1 MALQNNRSRDF
12 PASDSGD
19 QLVEVRDLPDIRK
32 LIQQTPHMD
41 RQSAAVEVVRL
52 VAQQIEKLRVHE
64 RRHKIESAVRIRED
78 DEQRRFAVAQGIQ
91 LQLVLRHEV
100 PQLRDVKGRKAGAAG
115 NQNRLQSFAR
125 GHFEFAVLL
134 HGEVVRVLLLQ
145 LGEQQVHGGLELL
158 VVLPRLAGVDE
169 VQQGDEVALLRLRL
183 VPDVPDEGRIV
194 QALGFDPKILGTL
207 FALSLGVKDQGV
219 HQLQNILLAADVR
232 QRVVPHG
239 LLEVDEVQAFNAV
252 SLAVQQSAH
261 LVQDGALGVRDHI
274 GGMALEQVGLD
285 EKPRFA

>member
-1 MALQNNRSRDF
+1 
-12 PASDSGD
+12 
-19 QLVEVRDLPDIRK
+19 
-32 LIQQTPHMD
+32 MD
-41 RQSAAVEVVRL
+41 RQAAAVEVVRL

-145 LGEQQVHGGLELL
+145 LGEQQVHWNSSSSS
-158 VVLPRLAGVDE
+158 RA
-169 VQQGDEVALLRLRL
+169 
-183 VPDVPDEGRIV
+183 
-194 QALGFDPKILGTL
+194 
-207 FALSLGVKDQGV
+207 
-219 HQLQNILLAADVR
+219 
-232 QRVVPHG
+232 
-239 LLEVDEVQAFNAV
+239 
-252 SLAVQQSAH
+252 SLALMRSSRVMKLRSSGSASY
-261 LVQDGALGVRDHI
+261 QMYPMRA
-274 GGMALEQVGLD
+274 E
-285 EKPRFA
+285 